1 MRGTQ
6 SFLWTVLAALAA
18 ALAGAGAAPRVPAA
32 EEPEADVEA
41 AREALD
47 NSWVRSEHPWY
58 NDDTDEAEL
67 VPVSEPVDPDWSWL
81 TDFWTWL
88 TQPWG
93 FSLFG
98 VDLSWGL
105 ILFIVLAV
113 ALLAV
118 LTFILIRI
126 YQRRER
132 EEYPSSEEAAGEADE
147 TTRIEALPFPV
158 QRRQGDLLSS
168 ARDCL
173 EAGDYDQAIVFLY
186 SHELVQL
193 DKHHAIRLHKGKT
206 NRQYLREL
214 RSDPALRGLVEQ
226 TMCAFEDAFFGK
238 HRIERERFEACWNRL
253 DEFNRLLAGAAWALT
268 ADAA

>member
-1 MRGTQ
+1 MRGAA
-6 SFLWTVLAALAA
+6 SFLWILWAALAA
-18 ALAGAGAAPRVPAA
+18 AGAGAAPRAAA
-32 EEPEADVEA
+32 EDPQAAVEA

-47 NSWVRSEHPWY
+47 NSWVQTEHPWY
-58 NDDTDEAEL
+58 DDDTDEAAL

-98 VDLSWGL
+98 MDLSWGL
-105 ILFIVLAV
+105 ILFIVLAA

-118 LTFILIRI
+118 LIYVLIRI

-132 EEYPSSEEAAGEADE
+132 EEYPSSDEAPGEADE

-168 ARDCL
+168 ARACL
-173 EAGDYDQAIVFLY
+173 ESGDYDRAIVFLY

-214 RSDPALRGLVEQ
+214 RPDPDLRVLVEQ

-253 DEFNRLLAGAAWALT
+253 DEFNRLLAGAAWAQT